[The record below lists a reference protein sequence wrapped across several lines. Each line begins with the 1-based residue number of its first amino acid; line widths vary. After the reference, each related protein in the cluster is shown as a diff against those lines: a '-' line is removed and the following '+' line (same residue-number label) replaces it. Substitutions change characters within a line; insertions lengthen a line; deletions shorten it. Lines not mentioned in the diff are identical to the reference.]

1 MVKDMPLSQNILQ
14 IKISERFPMIMDI
27 SIMTSLPSDTSH
39 FQDFSQFYV
48 KLAQKQV
55 QGTRYYKTQI
65 RILFTYKYKFNDVV
79 EVVLWVVGWHCYL
92 KHVLTS
98 D

>member
-1 MVKDMPLSQNILQ
+1 MPLSQNILQ

-55 QGTRYYKTQI
+55 QGTRY
-65 RILFTYKYKFNDVV
+65 
-79 EVVLWVVGWHCYL
+79 
-92 KHVLTS
+92 
-98 D
+98 